1 MTAKHTPTPWYIEMS
16 GGEYTIKG
24 SNGQTVLLIGD
35 DRRLIPMP
43 NDGEL
48 ILRAVNAHEALV
60 VALEAVCKWA
70 GGDDWKTELLTGE
83 LDQFKCFDP
92 ARAALAKARGEG

>member
-60 VALEAVCKWA
+60 EALEAMLGINNPQ
-70 GGDDWKTELLTGE
+70 GGEIGHIDYPEAVKL
-83 LDQFKCFDP
+83 
-92 ARAALAKARGEG
+92 ARAALAKAKD